1 MSSLVSLALA
11 EHFRSGQD
19 FMHEACLAKGSMRDR
34 KSVV

>member
-19 FMHEACLAKGSMRDR
+19 FMHEACLADR